1 MHNPLGKLALLALLG
16 GGFAATG
23 DLGRLTARG
32 MQLLES
38 TTVPAGLPNQPALEP
53 PAQQP
58 VAPSAFA
65 EPASPPPGPPDWPAA
80 AAHTQSQSFS
90 AAPQP
95 QAHVHHIDDESPI
108 PVPIAETSVASAPRI
123 PAGGTGPSALDL
135 AELVAG
141 ARVLV
146 WLPPDARSA
155 GRHRCVALDLV
166 DPRTGEVLLHRDVS
180 TVPGSTA
187 IRTTGVPSR
196 VLIATPAAS
205 GIFGNGAPPTR
216 MFVGGTIECRPLG
229 LAHAT
234 AADRPDTLGPIAALA
249 VDR

>member
-1 MHNPLGKLALLALLG
+1 
-16 GGFAATG
+16 
-23 DLGRLTARG
+23 
-32 MQLLES
+32 
-38 TTVPAGLPNQPALEP
+38 
-53 PAQQP
+53 
-58 VAPSAFA
+58 
-65 EPASPPPGPPDWPAA
+65 
-80 AAHTQSQSFS
+80 
-90 AAPQP
+90 
-95 QAHVHHIDDESPI
+95 
-108 PVPIAETSVASAPRI
+108 
-123 PAGGTGPSALDL
+123 
-135 AELVAG
+135 
-141 ARVLV
+141 
-146 WLPPDARSA
+146 
-155 GRHRCVALDLV
+155 VALDLV